1 MTDSIEELARRLVV
15 GHKRDGRAVY
25 DEQVKTEL
33 VLACGQPGASIARL
47 ARECG
52 INANPLSRWIREHY
66 QRIRQPPATTNAA
79 ALTPV
84 SAPSAFVALAIEPS
98 PPVVP
103 VEAVARPTPP
113 SAHAMQLQATLPNGI
128 VIDLSSCERAALSA
142 VLDILGGL
150 RCSVST
156 NG

>member
-1 MTDSIEELARRLVV
+1 MV
-15 GHKRDGRAVY
+15 GHKRDGRVVY

-33 VLACGQPGASIARL
+33 VLACSQPGASIARL

-52 INANPLSRWIREHY
+52 INANQLSRWLREHY
-66 QRIRQPPATTNAA
+66 QRIRQSPAATA

-98 PPVVP
+98 PPVVQ

-113 SAHAMQLQATLPNGI
+113 SAHAMHLQATLPNGI